1 MVFPLSAI
9 YTCNLV
15 AAYIIPSVFF
25 IFSKAVAP
33 LEKSS
38 RIYLKVKFLVF
49 IFVLPKFFSGKTN
62 GFFTFCNLH
71 MQFSRCLYNPQ
82 CFFHFLKILLGE
94 ANFRYT
100 TTFSRE
106 YRTSVLNSLV
116 FKLLVSPES
125 HFRYTTIFSREFS
138 TSVLN

>member
-1 MVFPLSAI
+1 MVFSLFAI

-15 AAYIIPSVFF
+15 AAYIIPSV
-25 IFSKAVAP
+25 
-33 LEKSS
+33 
-38 RIYLKVKFLVF
+38 
-49 IFVLPKFFSGKTN
+49 
-62 GFFTFCNLH
+62 
-71 MQFSRCLYNPQ
+71 
-82 CFFHFLKILLGE
+82 FFHFLKILLGE

-116 FKLLVSPES
+116 FNFLVSPES

-138 TSVLN
+138 TSVLNR